1 VLAAGKSER
10 RLKFLSGLALP
21 FLIAVLAWT
30 ALALQL
36 VLFLHF
42 FAAAGRPWPDALA
55 RYSSFFSILTHL
67 FIAVML
73 TGALLARDAQSV
85 FRRAGVQSAAAVYIL
100 VVMLVYIL
108 LLRRAWNP
116 LGPQFVVN
124 MLLHYVVP
132 VLYALYWLTG
142 VPKGGLAW
150 SDPLRWLAFPLV
162 YFGYSLILGALRG
175 EYPYRFIDAGA
186 LGYPHVLLNGLF
198 LGAVFLAVGLVV
210 VALDRAMAKA
220 AVPEPDR
227 PGRRAPL

>member
-1 VLAAGKSER
+1 MLAAGKSER

-36 VLFLHF
+36 VLFLHY

-73 TGALLARDAQSV
+73 TGALLVRDAQSI

-100 VVMLVYIL
+100 VIMLVYIL

-116 LGPQFVVN
+116 LGPQFIVN

-132 VLYALYWLTG
+132 VLYALYWLIG

-150 SDPLRWLAFPLV
+150 SDPC
-162 YFGYSLILGALRG
+162 
-175 EYPYRFIDAGA
+175 AGSPFRSSISA
-186 LGYPHVLLNGLF
+186 T
-198 LGAVFLAVGLVV
+198 ASSSA
-210 VALDRAMAKA
+210 RSA
-220 AVPEPDR
+220 ANIPIASSMP
-227 PGRRAPL
+227 APSATLTFC